1 MALPKVFLDLMKFLD
16 PFIAAAKPY
25 SLKLQALVRARSI
38 ELSALAI
45 EHSIEL
51 RALATEYSLQIRAFV
66 ARYPKHVTAV
76 LAAVLLGGGGGAF
89 AVANLGPDASKLPVT
104 ILVEAL
110 ETPHLEAQV
119 AALEQKTLKL
129 YRNDMTRGSDTAESL
144 LRRLGL
150 IDAAAAN
157 FIRKTPEVRQALL
170 NRSGRNV
177 SVEAN
182 EQQQLMTLTTR
193 WLKSDNDTQ
202 YQRMVITRT
211 AHNQFSVRTD
221 SAPLSASVR
230 MSGGTVASSLYA
242 ASDEA
247 RLPDTVTRQLADVFS
262 GQIDF
267 HRALRKG
274 AVFSVVY
281 ETLEAEGEPL
291 RTGRLLSAEIV
302 NGQKTYDAVWFQEPG
317 QKGAYYTLK
326 GDSLRR
332 AFLASPVPYSRRTS
346 GFGMREHPI
355 FHTQRAHT
363 GVDYAAPTG
372 TAAIAVSD
380 GVVVESG
387 FQGGYGNMVVV
398 QHNPRQSTV
407 YAHLSRINVRKGQ
420 SIKQGDTV
428 GAVGS
433 TGWATGP
440 HLHFEFR
447 IGGRHVDPLTLA
459 QQGSAEPISTA
470 LRPQFNQRAQFA
482 RSQLMAA
489 AQMRQGNV
497 Q

>member
-1 MALPKVFLDLMKFLD
+1 MKFFNTLMTT
-16 PFIAAAKPY
+16 AKPF
-25 SLKLQALVRARSI
+25 SLALLA
-38 ELSALAI
+38 SAKT
-45 EHSIEL
+45 HSDTL
-51 RALATEYSLQIRAFV
+51 RAFV
-66 ARYPKHVTAV
+66 ARHPKHVTAV
-76 LAAVLLGGGGGAF
+76 VAAVLLGGGGGAF
-89 AVANLGPDASKLPVT
+89 AVANLGPDAANLPVRT
-104 ILVEAL
+104 LVETL
-110 ETPHLEAQV
+110 STPNLDAQV
-119 AALEQKTLKL
+119 AALEQQTLKL
-129 YRNDMTRGSDTAESL
+129 YRNDITRGSDTAESL

-150 IDAAAAN
+150 VDAAAAAY
-157 FIRKTPEVRQALL
+157 IRKTPEVRQALL

-182 EQQQLMTLTTR
+182 EQQQLLTLTTR
-193 WLKSDNDTQ
+193 WLKNDNDSQ
-202 YQRMVITRT
+202 FQRMVITRD
-211 AHNQFSVRTD
+211 ADNKFSVRTD
-221 SAPLSASVR
+221 TAPLTASVR
-230 MSGGTVASSLYA
+230 MSGGTVNSSLYE

-247 RLPDTVTRQLADVFS
+247 RLPETVTRQLADVFS

-291 RTGRLLSAEIV
+291 RTGRLLSAEIT
-302 NGQKTYDAVWFQEPG
+302 NDQKTYNAVWFQEPG

-332 AFLASPVPYSRRTS
+332 AFLASPMPYSRRTS

-355 FHTQRAHT
+355 FHTQRAHM

-372 TAAIAVSD
+372 APVISVAD

-387 FQGGYGNMVVV
+387 FSGGFGNMVVV
-398 QHNPRQSTV
+398 QHNARQSTV

-420 SIKQGDTV
+420 TIKQGDNL

-447 IGGRHVDPLTLA
+447 INGRHVDPLTLA
-459 QQGSAEPISTA
+459 QQGSSEPITA
-470 LRPQFNQRAQFA
+470 AQRPQFNQRAEFA
-482 RSQLMAA
+482 RAQLMAA
-489 AQMRQGNV
+489 AQMRQNNV

>member
-1 MALPKVFLDLMKFLD
+1 MQKHCLVFTERMN
-16 PFIAAAKPY
+16 FIKHYLTIAKPY
-25 SLKLQALVRARSI
+25 TLALW
-38 ELSALAI
+38 ALAKV
-45 EHSIEL
+45 HSETL
-51 RALATEYSLQIRAFV
+51 RGFV
-66 ARYPKHVTAV
+66 ARHPKHVTAFV
-76 LAAVLLGGGGGAF
+76 AVVFLGGGGGAF
-89 AVANLGPDASKLPVT
+89 AVANLGPDASNLPVRM
-104 ILVEAL
+104 LVETL
-110 ETPHLEAQV
+110 ETPNLDQQV

-129 YRNDMTRGSDTAESL
+129 YRNDITRGTDTAESL

-150 IDAAAAN
+150 VDSVAAAY
-157 FIRKTPEVRQALL
+157 IRKTPEVRQALL

-182 EQQQLMTLTTR
+182 EQQQLLTLTTR
-193 WLKSDNDTQ
+193 WLKNDNDTQ
-202 YQRMVITRT
+202 YQRMVITRNDN
-211 AHNQFSVRTD
+211 NQFSVRTD
-221 SAPLSASVR
+221 SAPLTASVR
-230 MSGGTVASSLYA
+230 MTGGTVASSLYA

-247 RLPDTVTRQLADVFS
+247 RLPDSVTRQLADVFS

-291 RTGRLLSAEIV
+291 RAGRLLSAEIT
-302 NGQKTYDAVWFQEPG
+302 NDKKTYDAVWFQEPG
-317 QKGAYYTLK
+317 QKGAYYTMG

-332 AFLASPVPYSRRTS
+332 AFLASPMPYSRRTS

-355 FHTQRAHT
+355 FHTQRAHL

-372 TAAIAVSD
+372 TPVISVAD

-387 FQGGYGNMVVV
+387 FSGGFGNMVVV
-398 QHNPRQSTV
+398 QHNARQSTV
-407 YAHLSRINVRKGQ
+407 YAHLSKIGVRKGQ
-420 SIKQGDTV
+420 TVKQGDNL
-428 GAVGS
+428 GAVGA

-447 IGGRHVDPLTLA
+447 INGRHVDPLTLA
-459 QQGSAEPISTA
+459 QQGSTEPISAA
-470 LRPQFNQRAQFA
+470 LRPQFNQRAQYA

>member
-1 MALPKVFLDLMKFLD
+1 MNFIKHFLT
-16 PFIAAAKPY
+16 ITKPY
-25 SLKLQALVRARSI
+25 
-38 ELSALAI
+38 ALA
-45 EHSIEL
+45 L
-51 RALATEYSLQIRAFV
+51 WALAKAHSETLRAFV
-66 ARYPKHVTAV
+66 ARHPKHVTAA
-76 LAAVLLGGGGGAF
+76 LAVVLLGGGGGAF
-89 AVANLGPDASKLPVT
+89 AVANLGPDASNLPVRM
-104 ILVEAL
+104 LVETL
-110 ETPHLEAQV
+110 ETPNLDQQV

-129 YRNDMTRGSDTAESL
+129 YRNDITRSTDTAESL

-150 IDAAAAN
+150 VDSVAAD

-170 NRSGRNV
+170 NRSGRNL

-182 EQQQLMTLTTR
+182 EQQQLLTLTTR
-193 WLKSDNDTQ
+193 WLKSDNDSQ
-202 YQRMVITRT
+202 FQRMVITRNDN
-211 AHNQFSVRTD
+211 NQFSVRTD
-221 SAPLSASVR
+221 SAPLTASVR
-230 MSGGTVASSLYA
+230 MTGGTVASSLYA

-247 RLPDTVTRQLADVFS
+247 RLPDSVTRQLADVFS

-291 RTGRLLSAEIV
+291 RAGRLLSAEIT
-302 NGQKTYDAVWFQEPG
+302 NDKKTYDAVWFQEPG
-317 QKGAYYTLK
+317 QKGAYYTMS

-332 AFLASPVPYSRRTS
+332 AFLASPMPYSRRTS

-355 FHTQRAHT
+355 LQTMRAHM
-363 GVDYAAPTG
+363 GVDYAAPVG
-372 TAAIAVSD
+372 TPVISVAD
-380 GVVVESG
+380 GVVAESG
-387 FQGGYGNMVVV
+387 FQGAYGNKVVI
-398 QHNPRQSTV
+398 QHNANQSTA
-407 YAHLSRINVRKGQ
+407 YAHLSRISVRKGQ
-420 SIKQGDTV
+420 TVKQGEIV

-433 TGWATGP
+433 TGLSTGP

-447 IGGRHVDPLTLA
+447 INGRHVDPLTLA
-459 QQGSAEPISTA
+459 QQGSAEPISAA
-470 LRPQFNQRAQFA
+470 LRPQFNQRAEFA

>member
-1 MALPKVFLDLMKFLD
+1 MKFFNQLLMT
-16 PFIAAAKPY
+16 AKPH
-25 SLKLQALVRARSI
+25 SLKLLAMAKVHGLQLWALSKDHSQTLRS
-38 ELSALAI
+38 
-45 EHSIEL
+45 
-51 RALATEYSLQIRAFV
+51 FV
-66 ARYPKHVTAV
+66 ARHPKHVTAAV
-76 LAAVLLGGGGGAF
+76 AAVLLGGGGGAF
-89 AVANLGPDASKLPVT
+89 AVANLGPDASNLPVRT
-104 ILVEAL
+104 LVETL
-110 ETPHLEAQV
+110 ETPNLEAQV
-119 AALEQKTLKL
+119 AALEQQTLRL
-129 YRNDMTRGSDTAESL
+129 YRNDITRGSDTPESL

-150 IDAAAAN
+150 VDSAAAA
-157 FIRKTPEVRQALL
+157 FIRKTPEARQALL

-182 EQQQLMTLTTR
+182 EQQQLLTLTTR
-193 WLKSDNDTQ
+193 WLKNENDAQ
-202 YQRMVITRT
+202 FQRMVITRS
-211 AHNQFSVRTD
+211 NDNKFSVRTD
-221 SAPLSASVR
+221 TAPLTASVR
-230 MSGGTVASSLYA
+230 MAGGTVASSLYA

-247 RLPDTVTRQLADVFS
+247 RLPDSVTRQLADVFS

-291 RTGRLLSAEIV
+291 RTGRLLSAEIT
-302 NGQKTYDAVWFQEPG
+302 NDKKTYDAVWFQEPG
-317 QKGAYYTLK
+317 QKGAYYTMK

-332 AFLASPVPYSRRTS
+332 AFLASPVPYSRLTS
-346 GFGMREHPI
+346 GFGTRFHPI
-355 FHTQRAHT
+355 LQTQRAHT

-372 TAAIAVSD
+372 TPVMSVAD
-380 GVVVESG
+380 GVVTESSY
-387 FQGGYGNMVVV
+387 QGAYGNMVVI
-398 QHNPRQSTV
+398 QHNARQSTV
-407 YAHLSRINVRKGQ
+407 YAHLSRMQVKRGQ
-420 SIKQGDTV
+420 TIKQGDII

-433 TGWATGP
+433 TGLSTGP

-459 QQGSAEPISTA
+459 QQGSAEPISA
-470 LRPQFNQRAQFA
+470 AMRPQFNQRAQVA

>member
-1 MALPKVFLDLMKFLD
+1 LSFYGTHEFH
-16 PFIAAAKPY
+16 
-25 SLKLQALVRARSI
+25 QALFDDCQALRASVW
-38 ELSALAI
+38 ALAI
-45 EHSIEL
+45 AHSQTL
-51 RALATEYSLQIRAFV
+51 RAFV
-66 ARYPKHVTAV
+66 LRHPKHVTAA
-76 LAAVLLGGGGGAF
+76 LAVVLLGGGGGAF
-89 AVANLGPDASKLPVT
+89 AVANLGPDASNLLVSM
-104 ILVEAL
+104 LVETL
-110 ETPHLEAQV
+110 ETPNLDQQV

-129 YRNDMTRGSDTAESL
+129 YRNDITRGTDTAESL

-150 IDAAAAN
+150 VDSVAAAY
-157 FIRKTPEVRQALL
+157 IRQTPEVRQALL

-182 EQQQLMTLTTR
+182 EQQQLLTLTTR

-202 YQRMVITRT
+202 FQRMVITR
-211 AHNQFSVRTD
+211 NDNNKFSVRTD
-221 SAPLSASVR
+221 TAPLTASVR
-230 MSGGTVASSLYA
+230 MTGGTVASSLYA

-247 RLPDTVTRQLADVFS
+247 RLPDNVTRQLADVFS

-274 AVFSVVY
+274 AIFSVVY

-291 RTGRLLSAEIV
+291 RAGRLLSAEIT
-302 NGQKTYDAVWFQEPG
+302 NDKKTYDAVWFQEPG
-317 QKGAYYTLK
+317 QKGAYYTMT

-332 AFLASPVPYSRRTS
+332 AFLASPMPYSRRTS

-355 FHTQRAHT
+355 FHTQRAHL

-372 TAAIAVSD
+372 TPVISVAD

-387 FQGGYGNMVVV
+387 FSGGFGNMVVV
-398 QHNPRQSTV
+398 QHNARQSTV
-407 YAHLSRINVRKGQ
+407 YAHLSKIGVRKGQ
-420 SIKQGDTV
+420 AVKQGDNL
-428 GAVGS
+428 GAVGA

-447 IGGRHVDPLTLA
+447 INGRHVDPLTLA
-459 QQGSAEPISTA
+459 QQGSSEPISAA
-470 LRPQFNQRAQFA
+470 LRPQFNQRAQYA

>member
-1 MALPKVFLDLMKFLD
+1 MNFFNQLVTK
-16 PFIAAAKPY
+16 AKPY
-25 SLKLQALVRARSI
+25 SL
-38 ELSALAI
+38 ELLAMAKD
-45 EHSIEL
+45 HSETL
-51 RALATEYSLQIRAFV
+51 RQLV
-66 ARYPKHVTAV
+66 ARYPKHITTVV
-76 LAAVLLGGGGGAF
+76 AAVLLGGGGGAF
-89 AVANLGPDASKLPVT
+89 AVANLGPDAAKLPVST
-104 ILVEAL
+104 LVETIQTPNL
-110 ETPHLEAQV
+110 EIQV
-119 AALEQKTLKL
+119 AALEQLSLKL
-129 YRNDMTRGSDTAESL
+129 YRNDITRGSDTAESL

-150 IDAAAAN
+150 VDSAAAN
-157 FIRKTPEVRQALL
+157 YIRKTPEVRQALL

-182 EQQQLMTLTTR
+182 EQQQMLTLTTR
-193 WLKSDNDTQ
+193 WLKSDNDSQ
-202 YQRMVITRT
+202 FQRMVITRS
-211 AHNQFSVRTD
+211 ADNKFSVRTD
-221 SAPLSASVR
+221 TAPLTASVR
-230 MSGGTVASSLYA
+230 MAGGTVASSLYA

-291 RTGRLLSAEIV
+291 RTGRLLSAEIT
-302 NGQKTYDAVWFQEPG
+302 NDKKTYDAVWFQEPG
-317 QKGAYYTLK
+317 QKGAYYTMD

-346 GFGMREHPI
+346 GFGMRQHPI
-355 FHTQRAHT
+355 LHTQRAHT

-372 TAAIAVSD
+372 TPVMSVAD
-380 GVVVESG
+380 GVVSESSY
-387 FQGGYGNMVVV
+387 QGAYGNMVVI
-398 QHNPRQSTV
+398 QHNANQSTV
-407 YAHLSRINVRKGQ
+407 YAHLSRMNVRKGQ
-420 SIKQGDTV
+420 TIKQGETV

-433 TGWATGP
+433 TGLSTGP

-447 IGGRHVDPLTLA
+447 INGRHVDPLTLA
-459 QQGSAEPISTA
+459 QQGSAEPISA
-470 LRPQFNQRAQFA
+470 AMRPQFNQRTQYA

>member
-1 MALPKVFLDLMKFLD
+1 MNFFNQLLTT
-16 PFIAAAKPY
+16 AKPY
-25 SLKLQALVRARSI
+25 SLQLLAQAKV
-38 ELSALAI
+38 
-45 EHSIEL
+45 HSQTL
-51 RALATEYSLQIRAFV
+51 RDFV
-66 ARYPKHVTAV
+66 ARHPKHVTAV
-76 LAAVLLGGGGGAF
+76 VAAVLLGGGGGAF
-89 AVANLGPDASKLPVT
+89 AVANLGPDASNLPVRT
-104 ILVEAL
+104 LVETL
-110 ETPHLEAQV
+110 ETPNLEAQV
-119 AALEQKTLKL
+119 AALEQQTLRL
-129 YRNDMTRGSDTAESL
+129 YRNDITRGADTPESL

-150 IDAAAAN
+150 VDSAAAA
-157 FIRKTPEVRQALL
+157 FIRKTPEARQALL

-182 EQQQLMTLTTR
+182 EQQQFLTLTTR
-193 WLKSDNDTQ
+193 WLKNDNDSQ
-202 YQRMVITRT
+202 FQRMVITRG
-211 AHNQFSVRTD
+211 NDNKFSVRTD
-221 SAPLSASVR
+221 TAPLTASVR
-230 MSGGTVASSLYA
+230 MAGGTVASSLYA

-247 RLPDTVTRQLADVFS
+247 RLPDSVTRQLADVFS

-291 RTGRLLSAEIV
+291 RTGRLLSAEIT
-302 NGQKTYDAVWFQEPG
+302 NDKKTYDAVWFQEAG
-317 QKGAYYTLK
+317 QKGAYYTMS

-346 GFGMREHPI
+346 GFGMRFHPI
-355 FHTQRAHT
+355 LQTQRAHT

-372 TAAIAVSD
+372 TPVMSVAD
-380 GVVVESG
+380 GVVIESSY
-387 FQGGYGNMVVV
+387 QGAYGNMVVV
-398 QHNPRQSTV
+398 QHNARQTTV
-407 YAHLSRINVRKGQ
+407 YAHLSRMQVKRGQ
-420 SIKQGDTV
+420 TIKQGDII

-433 TGWATGP
+433 TGLSTGP

-447 IGGRHVDPLTLA
+447 VNGRHVDPLTLA

-470 LRPQFNQRAQFA
+470 MRPQFNQRAQVA

>member
-1 MALPKVFLDLMKFLD
+1 MN
-16 PFIAAAKPY
+16 FINQLLTIAKPY
-25 SLKLQALVRARSI
+25 SQAL
-38 ELSALAI
+38 LALAKA
-45 EHSIEL
+45 HSETL
-51 RALATEYSLQIRAFV
+51 RAFV
-66 ARYPKHVTAV
+66 VRHPQHVTAV

-89 AVANLGPDASKLPVT
+89 AVANLGPDASNLPVRT
-104 ILVEAL
+104 LVETL
-110 ETPHLEAQV
+110 ETPKLEQQV

-129 YRNDMTRGSDTAESL
+129 YRNDITRGSDTAESL

-150 IDAAAAN
+150 VDSAAAAY
-157 FIRKTPEVRQALL
+157 IRQTPEARQALL

-182 EQQQLMTLTTR
+182 EQQQLLTLTTR
-193 WLKSDNDTQ
+193 WLKSDSDSQ
-202 YQRMVITRT
+202 FQRMVITR
-211 AHNQFSVRTD
+211 NDNNKFSVRTD
-221 SAPLSASVR
+221 TAPLTASVR
-230 MSGGTVASSLYA
+230 MAGGTVASSLYA

-291 RTGRLLSAEIV
+291 RTGRLLSAEI
-302 NGQKTYDAVWFQEPG
+302 NNDKKTYDAVWFQEPG
-317 QKGAYYTLK
+317 QKGAYYTMK

-332 AFLASPVPYSRRTS
+332 AFFASPVPYSRRTS
-346 GFGMREHPI
+346 GFGMRQHPI
-355 FHTQRAHT
+355 LHTQRAHT

-372 TAAIAVSD
+372 TPVMSVAD
-380 GVVVESG
+380 GVVVESSY
-387 FQGGYGNMVVV
+387 QGAYGNMVVV
-398 QHNPRQSTV
+398 QHNGQQATV
-407 YAHLSRINVRKGQ
+407 YAHLSRMQVKRGQ
-420 SIKQGDTV
+420 SIKQGDV
-428 GAVGS
+428 IGAVGT
-433 TGWATGP
+433 TGLSTGP

-447 IGGRHVDPLTLA
+447 VNGRHVDPLTLA
-459 QQGSAEPISTA
+459 QQGSAEPISSA
-470 LRPQFNQRAQFA
+470 LRPQFNQRAQIA

>member
-1 MALPKVFLDLMKFLD
+1 MNFFNQLVTK
-16 PFIAAAKPY
+16 AKPY
-25 SLKLQALVRARSI
+25 SL
-38 ELSALAI
+38 ELLAMAKD
-45 EHSIEL
+45 HSETL
-51 RALATEYSLQIRAFV
+51 RQLL
-66 ARYPKHVTAV
+66 ARYPKHITTIV
-76 LAAVLLGGGGGAF
+76 AAVLLGGGGGAF
-89 AVANLGPDASKLPVT
+89 AVANLGPDAAKLPVST
-104 ILVEAL
+104 LVETIQTPNL
-110 ETPHLEAQV
+110 EIQV
-119 AALEQKTLKL
+119 AALEQLSLKL
-129 YRNDMTRGSDTAESL
+129 YRNDITRGSDTAESL

-150 IDAAAAN
+150 VDSAAAN
-157 FIRKTPEVRQALL
+157 YIRKTPEVRQALL

-182 EQQQLMTLTTR
+182 EQQQMLTLTTR
-193 WLKSDNDTQ
+193 WLKSDNDSQ
-202 YQRMVITRT
+202 FQRMVITRS
-211 AHNQFSVRTD
+211 ADNKFSVRTD
-221 SAPLSASVR
+221 TAPLTASVR
-230 MSGGTVASSLYA
+230 MAGGTVASSLYA

-291 RTGRLLSAEIV
+291 RTGRLLSAEIT
-302 NGQKTYDAVWFQEPG
+302 NDKKTYDAVWFQEPG
-317 QKGAYYTLK
+317 QKGAYYTMD

-346 GFGMREHPI
+346 GFGMRQHPI
-355 FHTQRAHT
+355 LHTQRAHT

-372 TAAIAVSD
+372 TPVMSVAD
-380 GVVVESG
+380 GVVSESSY
-387 FQGGYGNMVVV
+387 QGAYGNMVVI
-398 QHNPRQSTV
+398 QHNANQSTV
-407 YAHLSRINVRKGQ
+407 YAHLSRMNVRKGQ
-420 SIKQGDTV
+420 TIKQGETV

-433 TGWATGP
+433 TGLSTGP

-447 IGGRHVDPLTLA
+447 INGRHVDPLTLA
-459 QQGSAEPISTA
+459 QQGSAEPISA
-470 LRPQFNQRAQFA
+470 AMRPQFNQRTQYA

>member
-1 MALPKVFLDLMKFLD
+1 MNFINRFLT
-16 PFIAAAKPY
+16 IAKPF
-25 SLKLQALVRARSI
+25 SL
-38 ELSALAI
+38 ELLALAI
-45 EHSIEL
+45 AHSQTL
-51 RALATEYSLQIRAFV
+51 RAFV
-66 ARYPKHVTAV
+66 ALHPKHVTAA
-76 LAAVLLGGGGGAF
+76 LAIVLLGGGGGAF
-89 AVANLGPDASKLPVT
+89 AVANLGPDASNLPVR
-104 ILVEAL
+104 ILVENL
-110 ETPHLEAQV
+110 ETPHLEQQV
-119 AALEQKTLKL
+119 AELEQKTLKL
-129 YRNDMTRGSDTAESL
+129 YRNDITRGSDTAESL

-150 IDAAAAN
+150 LDSAAATY
-157 FIRKTPEVRQALL
+157 IRQTPEVRQALL

-182 EQQQLMTLTTR
+182 EQQQLLTLTTR
-193 WLKSDNDTQ
+193 WLKNDNDTQ
-202 YQRMVITRT
+202 FQRMVITR
-211 AHNQFSVRTD
+211 NDNNKFSVRTD
-221 SAPLSASVR
+221 SAPLTASVR
-230 MSGGTVASSLYA
+230 MTGGTVASSLYA

-247 RLPDTVTRQLADVFS
+247 RLPDNVTRQLADVFS

-274 AVFSVVY
+274 AIFSVVY

-291 RTGRLLSAEIV
+291 RAGRLLSAEIT
-302 NGQKTYDAVWFQEPG
+302 NDKKTYDAVWFQEPG
-317 QKGAYYTLK
+317 QKGAYYTMT

-332 AFLASPVPYSRRTS
+332 AFLASPMPYSRRTS

-355 FHTQRAHT
+355 FHTQRAHL

-372 TAAIAVSD
+372 TPVISVAD

-387 FQGGYGNMVVV
+387 FSGGFGNMVVV
-398 QHNPRQSTV
+398 QHNARQSTV
-407 YAHLSRINVRKGQ
+407 YAHLSKIAVRKGQ
-420 SIKQGDTV
+420 AIKQGDNL
-428 GAVGS
+428 GAVGA

-447 IGGRHVDPLTLA
+447 INGRHVDPLTLA
-459 QQGSAEPISTA
+459 QQGSSEPISAA
-470 LRPQFNQRAQFA
+470 LRPQFNQRAQYA

>member
-1 MALPKVFLDLMKFLD
+1 MNFFTQFLTT
-16 PFIAAAKPY
+16 AKPY
-25 SLKLQALVRARSI
+25 SLGLLD
-38 ELSALAI
+38 LAKT
-45 EHSIEL
+45 HSVQL
-51 RALATEYSLQIRAFV
+51 RDFV
-66 ARYPKHVTAV
+66 ARHPKHVTALV
-76 LAAVLLGGGGGAF
+76 AAVLLGGGGGAF
-89 AVANLGPDASKLPVT
+89 AVANLGPDASNLPVRT
-104 ILVEAL
+104 LVETL
-110 ETPHLEAQV
+110 ETPNLDAQV
-119 AALEQKTLKL
+119 AALELQTLKL
-129 YRNDMTRGSDTAESL
+129 YRNDITRSSDTAESL

-150 IDAAAAN
+150 VDSAAAN

-182 EQQQLMTLTTR
+182 DQQQLLSLTTR
-193 WLKSDNDTQ
+193 WLKNDNDNQ
-202 YQRMVITRT
+202 FQRMVITRS
-211 AHNQFSVRTD
+211 ADNKFSVHTD
-221 SAPLSASVR
+221 TAPLTASVR
-230 MSGGTVASSLYA
+230 MAGGTVSSSLYE

-291 RTGRLLSAEIV
+291 RTGRLLSAEIT
-302 NGQKTYDAVWFQEPG
+302 NDKKTYNAVWFQEPG

-332 AFLASPVPYSRRTS
+332 AFLASPMPYSRRTS
-346 GFGMREHPI
+346 GFGMRDHPI
-355 FHTQRAHT
+355 FHTQRAHM

-372 TAAIAVSD
+372 APVISVAD

-387 FQGGYGNMVVV
+387 FSGGFGNMVTV
-398 QHNPRQSTV
+398 QHNGRQSTV

-420 SIKQGDTV
+420 SIKQGDV
-428 GAVGS
+428 LGAVGS

-447 IGGRHVDPLTLA
+447 INGRHVDPMTLA
-459 QQGSAEPISTA
+459 QQGSSEPISAA
-470 LRPQFNQRAQFA
+470 LRPQFNQRADFA

>member
-1 MALPKVFLDLMKFLD
+1 MKFFNTLMTT
-16 PFIAAAKPY
+16 AKPF
-25 SLKLQALVRARSI
+25 SLALLA
-38 ELSALAI
+38 SAKT
-45 EHSIEL
+45 HSDTL
-51 RALATEYSLQIRAFV
+51 RAFV
-66 ARYPKHVTAV
+66 ARHPKHVTAV
-76 LAAVLLGGGGGAF
+76 VAAVLLGGGGGAF
-89 AVANLGPDASKLPVT
+89 AVANLGPDAANLPVRT
-104 ILVEAL
+104 LVETL
-110 ETPHLEAQV
+110 STPNLDAQV
-119 AALEQKTLKL
+119 AALEQQTLKL
-129 YRNDMTRGSDTAESL
+129 YRNDITRGSDTAESL

-150 IDAAAAN
+150 VDAAAAAY
-157 FIRKTPEVRQALL
+157 IRKTPEVRQALL

-182 EQQQLMTLTTR
+182 EQQQLLTLTTR
-193 WLKSDNDTQ
+193 WLKNDNDSQ
-202 YQRMVITRT
+202 FHRMVITRD
-211 AHNQFSVRTD
+211 ADNKFSVRTD
-221 SAPLSASVR
+221 TAPLTASVR
-230 MSGGTVASSLYA
+230 MSGGTVNSSLYE

-247 RLPDTVTRQLADVFS
+247 RLPETVTRQLADVFS

-291 RTGRLLSAEIV
+291 RTGRLLSAEIT
-302 NGQKTYDAVWFQEPG
+302 NDQKTYNAVWFQEPG

-332 AFLASPVPYSRRTS
+332 AFLASPMPYSRRTS

-355 FHTQRAHT
+355 FHTQRAHM

-372 TAAIAVSD
+372 APVISVAD

-387 FQGGYGNMVVV
+387 FSGGFGNMVVV
-398 QHNPRQSTV
+398 QHNARQSTV

-420 SIKQGDTV
+420 SIKQGDNL

-447 IGGRHVDPLTLA
+447 INGRHVDPLTLA
-459 QQGSAEPISTA
+459 QQGSSEPITA
-470 LRPQFNQRAQFA
+470 AQRPQFNQRAEFA
-482 RSQLMAA
+482 RAQLMAA
-489 AQMRQGNV
+489 AQMRQNNV

>member
-1 MALPKVFLDLMKFLD
+1 MNFIKHFLT
-16 PFIAAAKPY
+16 IAKPH
-25 SLKLQALVRARSI
+25 ALAFW
-38 ELSALAI
+38 ALAI
-45 EHSIEL
+45 AHSETL
-51 RALATEYSLQIRAFV
+51 RAFV
-66 ARYPKHVTAV
+66 ARHPMHVTAA
-76 LAAVLLGGGGGAF
+76 LAVVLLGGGGGAF
-89 AVANLGPDASKLPVT
+89 AVANLGPDASNLPVRM
-104 ILVEAL
+104 LVETL
-110 ETPHLEAQV
+110 ETPNLDQQV

-129 YRNDMTRGSDTAESL
+129 YRNDITRGTDTAESL

-150 IDAAAAN
+150 VDSVAAAY
-157 FIRKTPEVRQALL
+157 IRQTPEVRQALL

-182 EQQQLMTLTTR
+182 EQQQLLTLTTR
-193 WLKSDNDTQ
+193 WLKNDNDTQ
-202 YQRMVITRT
+202 FQRMVITR
-211 AHNQFSVRTD
+211 NDNNKFSVRTD
-221 SAPLSASVR
+221 TAPLTASVR
-230 MSGGTVASSLYA
+230 MTGGTVASSLYA

-247 RLPDTVTRQLADVFS
+247 RLPDNVTRQLADVFS

-274 AVFSVVY
+274 AIFSVVY

-291 RTGRLLSAEIV
+291 RAGRLLSAEIT
-302 NGQKTYDAVWFQEPG
+302 NDKKTYDAVWFQEPG
-317 QKGAYYTLK
+317 QKGAYYTMT

-332 AFLASPVPYSRRTS
+332 AFLASPMPYSRRTS

-355 FHTQRAHT
+355 FHTQRAHL
-363 GVDYAAPTG
+363 GVDYVAPTG
-372 TAAIAVSD
+372 TPVVSVAN

-387 FQGGYGNMVVV
+387 FSGGFGNMVVV
-398 QHNPRQSTV
+398 QHNARQSTV
-407 YAHLSRINVRKGQ
+407 YAHLSKIGVRKGQ
-420 SIKQGDTV
+420 AVKQGDNL
-428 GAVGS
+428 GAVGA

-447 IGGRHVDPLTLA
+447 INGRHVDHLTLA
-459 QQGSAEPISTA
+459 QQGSSEPISAA
-470 LRPQFNQRAQFA
+470 LRPQFNQRAQYA

>member
-1 MALPKVFLDLMKFLD
+1 V
-16 PFIAAAKPY
+16 
-25 SLKLQALVRARSI
+25 
-38 ELSALAI
+38 
-45 EHSIEL
+45 
-51 RALATEYSLQIRAFV
+51 
-66 ARYPKHVTAV
+66 
-76 LAAVLLGGGGGAF
+76 AAVLLGGGGGAF
-89 AVANLGPDASKLPVT
+89 AVANLGPDAAKLPVST
-104 ILVEAL
+104 LVETIQTPNL
-110 ETPHLEAQV
+110 ETQV
-119 AALEQKTLKL
+119 AALEQLSLKL
-129 YRNDMTRGSDTAESL
+129 YRNDITRGSDTAESL

-150 IDAAAAN
+150 VDSAAAN
-157 FIRKTPEVRQALL
+157 YIRKTPEVRQALL

-182 EQQQLMTLTTR
+182 EQQQMLTLTTR
-193 WLKSDNDTQ
+193 WLKSDNDSQ
-202 YQRMVITRT
+202 FQRMVITRS
-211 AHNQFSVRTD
+211 ADNKFSVRTD
-221 SAPLSASVR
+221 TAPLTASVR
-230 MSGGTVASSLYA
+230 MAGGTVASSLYA

-291 RTGRLLSAEIV
+291 RTGRLLSAEIT
-302 NGQKTYDAVWFQEPG
+302 NDKKTYDAVWFQEPG
-317 QKGAYYTLK
+317 QKGAYYTMD

-346 GFGMREHPI
+346 GLGMRQHPI
-355 FHTQRAHT
+355 LHTQRAHT

-372 TAAIAVSD
+372 TPVMSVAD
-380 GVVVESG
+380 GVVSESSY
-387 FQGGYGNMVVV
+387 QGAYGNMVVI
-398 QHNPRQSTV
+398 QHNANQSTV
-407 YAHLSRINVRKGQ
+407 YAHLSRMNVRKGQ
-420 SIKQGDTV
+420 TIKQGETV

-433 TGWATGP
+433 TGLSTGP

-447 IGGRHVDPLTLA
+447 INGRHVDPLTLA
-459 QQGSAEPISTA
+459 QQGSAEPISA
-470 LRPQFNQRAQFA
+470 AMRPQFKQRTQYA

>member
-1 MALPKVFLDLMKFLD
+1 MNFIKHFLT
-16 PFIAAAKPY
+16 IAKPY
-25 SLKLQALVRARSI
+25 ALA
-38 ELSALAI
+38 LWALAI
-45 EHSIEL
+45 AHSETL
-51 RALATEYSLQIRAFV
+51 RAFV
-66 ARYPKHVTAV
+66 LRHPKHVTAA
-76 LAAVLLGGGGGAF
+76 LAVVLLGGGGGAF
-89 AVANLGPDASKLPVT
+89 AVANLGPDASNLPVRM
-104 ILVEAL
+104 LVETL
-110 ETPHLEAQV
+110 ETPNLDQQV

-129 YRNDMTRGSDTAESL
+129 YRNDITRSTDTAESL

-150 IDAAAAN
+150 VDSVAAD

-170 NRSGRNV
+170 NRSGRNL

-182 EQQQLMTLTTR
+182 EQQQLLTLTTR
-193 WLKSDNDTQ
+193 WLKSDNDSQ
-202 YQRMVITRT
+202 FQRMVITRNDN
-211 AHNQFSVRTD
+211 NQFSVRTD
-221 SAPLSASVR
+221 SAPLTASVR
-230 MSGGTVASSLYA
+230 MTGGTVASSLYA

-247 RLPDTVTRQLADVFS
+247 RLPDSVTRQLADVFS

-291 RTGRLLSAEIV
+291 RAGRLLSAEIT
-302 NGQKTYDAVWFQEPG
+302 NDKKTYDAVWFQEPG
-317 QKGAYYTLK
+317 QKGAYYTMS

-332 AFLASPVPYSRRTS
+332 AFLASPMPYSRRTS

-355 FHTQRAHT
+355 LQTMRAHM
-363 GVDYAAPTG
+363 GVDYAAPVG
-372 TAAIAVSD
+372 TPVISVAD
-380 GVVVESG
+380 GVVAESG
-387 FQGGYGNMVVV
+387 FQGAYGNKVVI
-398 QHNPRQSTV
+398 QHNANQSTA
-407 YAHLSRINVRKGQ
+407 YAHLSRISVRKGQ
-420 SIKQGDTV
+420 TVKQGDIV

-433 TGWATGP
+433 TGLSTGP

-447 IGGRHVDPLTLA
+447 INGRHVDPLTLA
-459 QQGSAEPISTA
+459 QQGSAEPISAA
-470 LRPQFNQRAQFA
+470 LRLQFNQRAEFA

>member
-1 MALPKVFLDLMKFLD
+1 MN
-16 PFIAAAKPY
+16 FINQLLTIAKPY
-25 SLKLQALVRARSI
+25 SQAL
-38 ELSALAI
+38 LALAKA
-45 EHSIEL
+45 HSETL
-51 RALATEYSLQIRAFV
+51 RAFV
-66 ARYPKHVTAV
+66 VRHPQHVTAV

-89 AVANLGPDASKLPVT
+89 AVANLGPDASNLPVRT
-104 ILVEAL
+104 LVETL
-110 ETPHLEAQV
+110 ETPKLEQQV

-129 YRNDMTRGSDTAESL
+129 YRNDITRGSDTAESL

-150 IDAAAAN
+150 VDSAAAAY
-157 FIRKTPEVRQALL
+157 IRQTPEARQALL

-182 EQQQLMTLTTR
+182 EQQQLLTLTTR
-193 WLKSDNDTQ
+193 WLKSDSDSQ
-202 YQRMVITRT
+202 FQRMVITR
-211 AHNQFSVRTD
+211 NDNNKFSVRTD
-221 SAPLSASVR
+221 TAPLTASVR
-230 MSGGTVASSLYA
+230 MAGGTVASSLYA

-291 RTGRLLSAEIV
+291 RTGRLLSAEI
-302 NGQKTYDAVWFQEPG
+302 NNDKKTYDAVWFQEPG
-317 QKGAYYTLK
+317 QKGAYYTMK

-346 GFGMREHPI
+346 GFGMRQHPI
-355 FHTQRAHT
+355 LHTQRAHT

-372 TAAIAVSD
+372 TPVMSVAD
-380 GVVVESG
+380 GVVVESSY
-387 FQGGYGNMVVV
+387 QGAYGNMVVV
-398 QHNPRQSTV
+398 QHNGQQATV
-407 YAHLSRINVRKGQ
+407 YAHLSRMQVKRGQ
-420 SIKQGDTV
+420 SIKQGDV
-428 GAVGS
+428 IGAVGT
-433 TGWATGP
+433 TGLSTGP

-447 IGGRHVDPLTLA
+447 VNGRHVDPLTLA
-459 QQGSAEPISTA
+459 QQGSAEPISSA
-470 LRPQFNQRAQFA
+470 LRPQFNQRAQIA